1 MQKFQCLSFV
11 LNPLT
16 TNVPHHM
23 ETSQLIC
30 NENDGK
36 HWSLMG

>member
-1 MQKFQCLSFV
+1 MTIYKN

-16 TNVPHHM
+16 TNVPHHI
-23 ETSQLIC
+23 EINQLIDWFLRD
-30 NENDGK
+30 EK